1 MKPHDLLLKRPAIDV
16 AVALA
21 GDDLNRWVKA
31 RKRLKEQDPDGVHD
45 FRVALRRLRSTLRA
59 FRPELKA
66 AVPRRTLRRLRRL
79 ARAAGTSRNLQVGR
93 EWLISQLETLSP
105 SEQTGAQW
113 LVARVAAREQ
123 DAEKMLARR
132 ITKDFPR
139 LKRKL
144 RGAFHH
150 EWPSPDRSG
159 PSKSASVVFRDTLRQ
174 WTRELEGRLRAIRTV
189 ADWDDAHAARI
200 GIKRIRNL
208 LKPFKNEIANAAVA
222 LEQLSAL
229 QDVLG
234 SLQDARV
241 LAGELRS
248 ALAES
253 AAEVAQRAC
262 DELLPWSSPDD
273 SIPEPAPPADQAGL
287 IALARRIG
295 ADYETTFM
303 RLRRE
308 WLEERAAVLL
318 FLLHELGHGRKS
330 RPRHA
335 RRAVRPRLALH
346 RSAPEALRQVRR
358 RPVPKGATRPAK

>member
-1 MKPHDLLLKRPAIDV
+1 MKPHDPLLKRPAVDV

-21 GDDLNRWVKA
+21 RDDLDRWVKA
-31 RKRLKEQDPDGVHD
+31 RKRLKKEDPDGVHD

-66 AVPRRTLRRLRRL
+66 LVPRRTRRRLRRL
-79 ARAAGTSRNLQVGR
+79 AKAAGTSRNLQVGR
-93 EWLISQLETLSP
+93 EWLLSQLETLSP

-113 LVARVAAREQ
+113 LVASVAAREQ
-123 DAEKMLARR
+123 DAEKMLAGR

-144 RGAFHH
+144 RGVFHH
-150 EWPSPDRSG
+150 EGPSADRSG
-159 PSKSASVVFRDTLRQ
+159 HSKSASVVFRDTLRQ

-200 GIKRIRNL
+200 SIKRIRYL
-208 LKPFKNEIANAAVA
+208 LKPFKKEIANAAAA

-253 AAEVAQRAC
+253 AAEVALRAC
-262 DELLPWSSPDD
+262 DELLPWSSTGD
-273 SIPEPAPPADQAGL
+273 STPEPAPPADQAGL
-287 IALARRIG
+287 IALAQRIG
-295 ADYETTFM
+295 ADYETTFT

-318 FLLHELGHGRKS
+318 FLLHELGQGRKA
-330 RPRHA
+330 RPWPA

-346 RSAPEALRQVRR
+346 RSAGTAALG